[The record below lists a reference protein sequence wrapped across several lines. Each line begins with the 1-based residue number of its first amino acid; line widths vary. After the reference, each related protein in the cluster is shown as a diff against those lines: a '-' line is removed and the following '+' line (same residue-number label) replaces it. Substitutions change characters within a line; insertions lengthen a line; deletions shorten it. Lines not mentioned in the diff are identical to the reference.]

1 MNKQKISGVFNL
13 GSRGKISKFNFAL
26 FFAKKLKISNR
37 KFIKIK
43 SKNLFKIKRSRFTVT
58 SSKKIENKLNFKLPD
73 LKSEIIKE
81 LKDNYA

>member
-43 SKNLFKIKRSRFTVT
+43 SKNLL
-58 SSKKIENKLNFKLPD
+58 KLKGPD
-73 LKSEIIKE
+73 L
-81 LKDNYA
+81 L